1 MNAQDV
7 KIGIPYTFSGTFPSA
22 WYCQDYQGI
31 D

>member
-1 MNAQDV
+1 MLAQDV
-7 KIGIPYTFSGTFPSA
+7 KIGIPYTFSGTFPST